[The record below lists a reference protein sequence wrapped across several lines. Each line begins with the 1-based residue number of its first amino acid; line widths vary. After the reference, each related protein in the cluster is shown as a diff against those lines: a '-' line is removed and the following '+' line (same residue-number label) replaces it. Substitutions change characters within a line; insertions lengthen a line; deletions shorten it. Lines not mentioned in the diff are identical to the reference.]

1 MFNIFLLT
9 YVLITC
15 NLDFEVWHVTNYLFY
30 TVGSIYWWSPLLTS
44 ENRFVALHTSSG
56 EWIFVLFLKS
66 YYKRSKSVISGFESL
81 STFFKKRFKYFR
93 LFPMHLSSDSKLD
106 DCKKQIL
113 TYHLM
118 SFSCAVDWLIFV
130 VEFILRKYWNIRKS
144 VNIFENLVTFILECI
159 LKYIFV
165 M

>member
-1 MFNIFLLT
+1 
-9 YVLITC
+9 
-15 NLDFEVWHVTNYLFY
+15 
-30 TVGSIYWWSPLLTS
+30 
-44 ENRFVALHTSSG
+44 
-56 EWIFVLFLKS
+56 
-66 YYKRSKSVISGFESL
+66 
-81 STFFKKRFKYFR
+81 
-93 LFPMHLSSDSKLD
+93 MHLSSDSKLD